1 MNYDC
6 LLLSYS
12 ASLAYE
18 KENELQPLTS
28 KKIHLNETFDAT
40 IGVLGSYLD
49 KHNISFD
56 YVSAINSSNNIEKV
70 IEKLS
75 YMPLCVAISTTF
87 CKSLNEIINITTKIV
102 W

>member
-70 IEKLS
+70 IEK
-75 YMPLCVAISTTF
+75 F
-87 CKSLNEIINITTKIV
+87 INSQPYGKDFTRGLYYKGSI
-102 W
+102 